1 MLTGLLL
8 LGIESQTGTGSPVT
22 DVFLN
27 YGAIGAILLV
37 FIAATYMLF
46 NRLTAAHQSQIDRI
60 TAAHEKE
67 LARVEAAYAK
77 EAARGDRLEKEL
89 ADLNK
94 VVNTSTAGVL
104 ARATDAIREA
114 LGIMHNQR
122 RQ

>member
-27 YGAIGAILLV
+27 YGAIGALLLV

-46 NRLTAAHQSQIDRI
+46 NRLTAAHQHEIERI
-60 TAAHEKE
+60 TTAHEKE
-67 LARVEAAYAK
+67 LARVESAYTK

-94 VVNTSTAGVL
+94 LVNTSTAGVL
-104 ARATDAIREA
+104 VRATDAIREA